1 MDVDDDV
8 MMCFFSFIV
17 RFFSRPLDSN
27 LEFFQL
33 SSNLN
38 SESLSLLDHFL
49 FIASLTIVVSFKLGQ

>member
-27 LEFFQL
+27 LEFFSAPQQ
-33 SSNLN
+33 

-49 FIASLTIVVSFKLGQ
+49 FITALTIVVSFKLGQ